1 MSPEP
6 TRDWQLYC
14 DDILEACGKIRRYLA
29 GMTYD
34 AFVADDRTRDAV
46 IRNIEVIGEAAKPAL
61 NALVGRRFRIGSLC
75 EGKRLCETCRYI
87 EGVVAQSLL
96 DPLSHRG
103 GLRADVLED
112 GEIRIGDEL
121 RPVER

>member
-6 TRDWQLYC
+6 TRHWQLYC

-46 IRNIEVIGEAAKPAL
+46 IRNIEVIGEAAK
-61 NALVGRRFRIGSLC
+61 RIPDD
-75 EGKRLCETCRYI
+75 
-87 EGVVAQSLL
+87 VVARA
-96 DPLSHRG
+96 PGVPWRKIRG
-103 GLRADVLED
+103 MRDVVAHGYFGVDSKLVWSAATTQ
-112 GEIRIGDEL
+112 IDEL
-121 RPVER
+121 ESAVRGLLGSAS